1 MGALFL
7 RPLDGERL
15 ELVVW
20 GADVAGLEHA
30 ARLVPALTG
39 VGQPDFVILSAKCR

>member
-7 RPLDGERL
+7 RSMHNERL

-20 GADVAGLEHA
+20 GADMDVLEQA
-30 ARLVPALTG
+30 ACLG
-39 VGQPDFVILSAKCR
+39 SA